1 MKRPFYEY
9 FQIYNQPQEI
19 VSNCNSI
26 TIINIGTA
34 TAIIDGLQL
43 VTNAQYISTGNQD
56 EYNETKYRVS
66 FTGGGSE
73 IVLVIRK
80 IYK

>member
-1 MKRPFYEY
+1 MIRFYEY

-26 TIINIGTA
+26 TVINIGTA
-34 TAIIDGLQL
+34 TAILDGLSL
-43 VTNAQYISTGNQD
+43 VPNAQYISQGNQ
-56 EYNETKYRVS
+56 NEFNESRYRVS
-66 FTGGGSE
+66 FSGVGTE
-73 IVLVIRK
+73 VLLVIRK

>member
-1 MKRPFYEY
+1 MIKFYEY

-26 TIINIGTA
+26 TVINIGTA
-34 TAIIDGLQL
+34 TAILDGLSL
-43 VTNAQYISTGNQD
+43 VPNAQYISQGN
-56 EYNETKYRVS
+56 ENELNESRYRVS
-66 FTGGGSE
+66 FSGGGTE
-73 IVLVIRK
+73 VLLVIRK